1 MSPGSLPIQ
10 RRLQSEWREVP
21 EQARKEGE
29 GEEER
34 APHII
39 VINVHVL
46 YMYMHVYKQYM
57 LNRYIVHV
65 HSVYVQTYLRLISR
79 RLSGCTEGVVIATQ
93 QVAEATPRV
102 QMSTIKERECF
113 QN

>member
-1 MSPGSLPIQ
+1 MS
-10 RRLQSEWREVP
+10 
-21 EQARKEGE
+21 KEGGRRRGRE
-29 GEEER
+29 STTHKCNKY
-34 APHII
+34 ACT
-39 VINVHVL
+39 VYV
-46 YMYMHVYKQYM
+46 HVYKQYM